1 MKITYVILIVIC
13 VIAGLLLGGIIAANV
28 TDNPSVQ
35 KIICVTLGL
44 VAYYLAKDKLK
55 KWLHVE

>member
-1 MKITYVILIVIC
+1 MKITYVILLVIC
-13 VIAGLLLGGIIAANV
+13 VLVGLVLGGLLGAVI
-28 TDNPSVQ
+28 TDNPAIQ
-35 KIICVTLGL
+35 KSTCVALGL